1 MLTVTK
7 PDGTTDTPAVTNPPA
22 VTGEYTHAYV
32 PAQGGRHTWR
42 LTFTGVVPDQAH
54 GDVFHV
60 WPSANTWILGLAE
73 AKDHLNMAQTDTSQD
88 EELRRAIAG
97 VSAVVEDI
105 VGIVARR
112 TVVQTLSG
120 RGTSA
125 LLLSRLPV
133 ISVTSIVEDAVTLAA
148 TDYTVTEHGVLTRLA
163 ASVRWRWPVGVNN
176 IVVTHVAGRVVVAD
190 NILDGARELLRVNFR
205 PQLGGNRSPFDT
217 AGPPAEPG
225 QMRLGFFVPNA
236 VMERL
241 HGSARG
247 PHIA

>member
-1 MLTVTK
+1 MHDLGDTVTIARTCRDAAGTPANATTVVLTVTK

-205 PQLGGNRSPFDT
+205 PQLGGNRSPCQT
-217 AGPPAEPG
+217 
-225 QMRLGFFVPNA
+225 RN
-236 VMERL
+236 
-241 HGSARG
+241 RG
-247 PHIA
+247 